1 MTNAYR
7 DENHVS
13 TLLGVSSVDG
23 VTPVT
28 LWADPTTHRLLTDA
42 PGAGTGTV
50 TDVSVTTANGVSGV
64 VATSTTTPAITLTL
78 GAITPTSVNGLTLT
92 SSTGTFTLTN
102 AKTLAVTNSLTLSG
116 TDSTVMT
123 FPTTSA
129 TIARTDAANTFTG
142 VQTFST
148 PIAAGSVAT
157 MTATVGG
164 GVPTPPNNTTTFLRG
179 DGTFATPAGGGDMI
193 LASVQTNSGAKTFL
207 NGTLLLRNPANTFS
221 YTLTPAAI
229 GADRVL
235 TLPLITGSDTLASLG
250 LAQTFS
256 ATQTFGTLVA
266 TTVNGNTFT
275 TGTYTLTGTAAKT
288 LNFTNS
294 LTLTGTDGTT
304 MTFPATSATIAR
316 TDAANTFT
324 GVQTFSTPIA
334 TGSVATMT
342 STVGGG
348 VPTPPNDAAQFLNGT
363 GVFSTPA
370 GGDDMVLASV
380 QTVTGA
386 KTFGTIGGAVG
397 KLILAGSTSGSTILN
412 AAATAGS
419 TTVTLPGSTDTLV
432 GLATTDTLTNKTL
445 TSPKLNENVAVT
457 TTATKLN
464 YLTSATGT
472 TGTAS
477 TNIVFSTSPVL
488 TTPTIGAATGTSLV
502 LSSFLNE
509 AKGADIASAA
519 TTDLGA
525 MTGNYADVTG
535 TTGITALGTVQAGTR
550 RIVNFTGILTITH
563 NATSLILPTG
573 ANITTAAGDT
583 ATFVSLGSGNWK
595 CVSYNRASGAAISG
609 GGSGTVT
616 DVSVTTANGVS
627 GSVATSTTTPAIT
640 LTLGDITPTTVNN
653 LTISR
658 GNNAI
663 GGNTALGE
671 AVLAGANSGAGS
683 NTAVGNAALN
693 ANTSGA
699 SNTAI
704 GVNTLLLNTTG
715 AQNTALGMY
724 ALQAA
729 TVNNNT
735 GVGYQSLV
743 NNSTGSGNVA
753 IGAFSGKYETNSNR
767 FYVDNQDRTDTT
779 GDTTK
784 ALLYG
789 TFNATA
795 SSQTLL
801 TNSAFEATYGMNIPT
816 GQTYKINGV
825 AIAGGDVTK
834 VGTPVNN
841 QVGVWTGDGTIEGDT
856 ALTFDTATDR
866 LSLTTSG
873 ILETGTIELGH
884 ASDTTIA
891 RASAGVASIEGN
903 NIVVNTSSPTLAT
916 ITTTGNIELGN
927 ASDTTVSR
935 SAAGV
940 IAVEG
945 VVIPS
950 ISSTNTFTNKRITR
964 RVTTTNA
971 PGATPTTNTDNVD
984 VMNFTGLNTAI
995 TSMTTNLSGTPVD
1008 GDLIMFRF
1016 TDDGTARAITWGAS
1030 FAATTVALP
1039 TTTVISTMLRVGFQ
1053 YSGSTWKCIAT
1064 C

>member
-78 GAITPTSVNGLTLT
+78 GAITPTTVRGLTIT
-92 SSTGTFTLTN
+92 TTTGTFTLTN
-102 AKTLAVTNSLTLSG
+102 AKTFAVTNSLTLSG

-157 MTATVGG
+157 MT
-164 GVPTPPNNTTTFLRG
+164 
-179 DGTFATPAGGGDMI
+179 
-193 LASVQTNSGAKTFL
+193 
-207 NGTLLLRNPANTFS
+207 
-221 YTLTPAAI
+221 
-229 GADRVL
+229 
-235 TLPLITGSDTLASLG
+235 
-250 LAQTFS
+250 
-256 ATQTFGTLVA
+256 
-266 TTVNGNTFT
+266 
-275 TGTYTLTGTAAKT
+275 
-288 LNFTNS
+288 
-294 LTLTGTDGTT
+294 
-304 MTFPATSATIAR
+304 
-316 TDAANTFT
+316 
-324 GVQTFSTPIA
+324 
-334 TGSVATMT
+334 

-348 VPTPPNDAAQFLNGT
+348 VPTPPNDASKFLNGQGAFT
-363 GVFSTPA
+363 VPA
-370 GGDDMVLASV
+370 GGGDMVLASV

-397 KLILAGSTSGSTILN
+397 KLILAGSTSGSSILN
-412 AAATAGS
+412 AAAVAG
-419 TTVTLPGSTDTLV
+419 TTTMTLPTASTTLV
-432 GLATTDTLTNKTL
+432 GTDTTDTLTNKTL
-445 TSPKLNENVAVT
+445 N
-457 TTATKLN
+457 
-464 YLTSATGT
+464 LTSNTLTGT
-472 TGTAS
+472 KAQFNTSVSDGD
-477 TNIVFSTSPVL
+477 IVFLDSTD
-488 TTPTIGAATGTSLV
+488 TITGVKT
-502 LSSFLNE
+502 
-509 AKGADIASAA
+509 
-519 TTDLGA
+519 
-525 MTGNYADVTG
+525 MTGLNSVLVSSSG
-535 TTGITALGTVQAGTR
+535 LTVRNPANT
-550 RIVNFTGILTITH
+550 FKYTIT
-563 NATSLILPTG
+563 
-573 ANITTAAGDT
+573 
-583 ATFVSLGSGNWK
+583 
-595 CVSYNRASGAAISG
+595 GAAIAADRVLTLPLTAGTLALTSDITGTNSNTNTGDQTITNTSDATSHTVTLSASG
-609 GGSGTVT
+609 GSVQLIEGTNITLTTGGTGSAGTVTIASTAGGSGTVT
-616 DVSVTTANGVS
+616 NTGGNLTSNAVVLGAGTVDTKVSTGITTDGGSQVNLGVNATTIGKVKMFGNTSGDVTIQPTAAAGTATVQTLPATTGTLVNRVTTANGVS
-627 GSVATSTTTPAIT
+627 ASNSDGALTV
-640 LTLGDITPTTVNN
+640 TLGAITPTSVNGALILGGSGGGGN
-653 LTISR
+653 VYLGTTSIPSPSGSENVGIGHHALASEGG
-658 GNNAI
+658 GNN
-663 GGNTALGE
+663 
-671 AVLAGANSGAGS
+671 
-683 NTAVGNAALN
+683 NTAVGHGAGIAL
-693 ANTSGA
+693 SGTVD
-699 SNTAI
+699 NVAI
-704 GVNTLLLNTTG
+704 GS
-715 AQNTALGMY
+715 Y
-724 ALQAA
+724 AL
-729 TVNNNT
+729 
-735 GVGYQSLV
+735 
-743 NNSTGSGNVA
+743 STGSGDRSVA
-753 IGAFSGKYETNSNR
+753 IGAYAGRYETGSNA
-767 FYVDNQDRTDTT
+767 FYVDNQNRTNTA
-779 GDTTK
+779 GDQAG

-789 TFNATA
+789 TFNATP
-795 SSQTLL
+795 SSQTLK

-873 ILETGTIELGH
+873 ILETGTIELGA

-950 ISSTNTFTNKRITR
+950 ISSTNTLTNKRITR

-984 VMNFTGLNTAI
+984 VMNFTGLGTAI
-995 TSMTTNLSGTPVD
+995 TSMSTNLSGTPVD